1 MTVYTVES
9 GDSVY
14 SIARKFGVPASRIVT
29 DNELSNPSRLTVGQS
44 IVILYPTETYT
55 VRGGDTLDAVSR
67 RTGVSLNELWRNNP
81 TLGGKSTVYPGQT
94 LNIRYEAPPLGD
106 VYTNGYVYTYV
117 NRDVLRKT
125 LPYLT
130 YLSVFSHGF
139 REDGSLLPPEGG
151 DEEIISIAKEYGTVP
166 LLTLTSITE
175 NGTFSSE
182 LVESLLS
189 SPELTSSVAVSLAET
204 AVENGYGG
212 VDLDFEYIPSQYADG
227 YVALINELQTLL
239 PEGYVIFTSLA
250 PKTSAAQSGLLY
262 EGHDYGK
269 IGAASDYVLLMTYEW
284 GYTYG
289 PPLPVSP
296 INSVRRVLDYG
307 VTQIP
312 PEKILMGMSNYG
324 YDWRLPFVQGESKA
338 EKLTNYQALARAEYY
353 GVDVQYDEEA
363 QAPFFTY
370 TSPDGSEHIVWFE
383 DERSWRARLALVEEY
398 GLAGISIW
406 NIMHIFYGGI

>member
-1 MTVYTVES
+1 MAEYIVNGYA
-9 GDSVY
+9 Y
-14 SIARKFGVPASRIVT
+14 PSISKETLEWWLPRLSWVAAFSYGFTEDGNLINLEDANLIIPATEAGVRPMMV
-29 DNELSNPSRLTVGQS
+29 LT
-44 IVILYPTETYT
+44 P
-55 VRGGDTLDAVSR
+55 LDADGNFNDNIAIRVF
-67 RTGVSLNELWRNNP
+67 ENP
-81 TLGGKSTVYPGQT
+81 DAQQNLID
-94 LNIRYEAPPLGD
+94 NIEA
-106 VYTNGYVYTYV
+106 NIK
-117 NRDVLRKT
+117 NK
-125 LPYLT
+125 
-130 YLSVFSHGF
+130 
-139 REDGSLLPPEGG
+139 
-151 DEEIISIAKEYGTVP
+151 
-166 LLTLTSITE
+166 
-175 NGTFSSE
+175 NM
-182 LVESLLS
+182 
-189 SPELTSSVAVSLAET
+189 
-204 AVENGYGG
+204 GG
-212 VDLDFEYIPSQYADG
+212 VDFDFEYLAADYADDYVELVGRTRGRLRPQG
-227 YVALINELQTLL
+227 YLTTVA
-239 PEGYVIFTSLA
+239 LA
-250 PKTSAAQSGLLY
+250 PKVSTDQAGLLY
-262 EGHDYGK
+262 QGHDYAGM
-269 IGAASDYVLLMTYEW
+269 GQAADYCLLMTYEW

>member
-1 MTVYTVES
+1 MAEYIVNGYA
-9 GDSVY
+9 Y
-14 SIARKFGVPASRIVT
+14 PSISKETLEWWLPRLSWVAACSYGFTEDGNLINLEDANLIIPATEAGVRPMMV
-29 DNELSNPSRLTVGQS
+29 LT
-44 IVILYPTETYT
+44 P
-55 VRGGDTLDAVSR
+55 LDADGNFNDNIAIRVF
-67 RTGVSLNELWRNNP
+67 ENP
-81 TLGGKSTVYPGQT
+81 DAQQNLID
-94 LNIRYEAPPLGD
+94 NIEA
-106 VYTNGYVYTYV
+106 NIK
-117 NRDVLRKT
+117 NK
-125 LPYLT
+125 
-130 YLSVFSHGF
+130 
-139 REDGSLLPPEGG
+139 
-151 DEEIISIAKEYGTVP
+151 
-166 LLTLTSITE
+166 
-175 NGTFSSE
+175 NM
-182 LVESLLS
+182 
-189 SPELTSSVAVSLAET
+189 
-204 AVENGYGG
+204 GG
-212 VDLDFEYIPSQYADG
+212 VDFDFEYLAAGYADDYVELVGRTRGRLRPQG
-227 YVALINELQTLL
+227 YLTTVA
-239 PEGYVIFTSLA
+239 LA
-250 PKTSAAQSGLLY
+250 PKVSTDQPGLLY
-262 EGHDYGK
+262 QGHDYAGM
-269 IGAASDYVLLMTYEW
+269 GQAADYCLLMTYEW

>member
-1 MTVYTVES
+1 MAEYIVNGYA
-9 GDSVY
+9 Y
-14 SIARKFGVPASRIVT
+14 PSISKETLEWWLPRLSWVAAFSYGFTEDGNLINLEDANLIIPATEAGVRPMMV
-29 DNELSNPSRLTVGQS
+29 LT
-44 IVILYPTETYT
+44 P
-55 VRGGDTLDAVSR
+55 LDADGNFNDNIAICVF
-67 RTGVSLNELWRNNP
+67 ENP
-81 TLGGKSTVYPGQT
+81 DAQQNLID
-94 LNIRYEAPPLGD
+94 NIEA
-106 VYTNGYVYTYV
+106 NIK
-117 NRDVLRKT
+117 NK
-125 LPYLT
+125 
-130 YLSVFSHGF
+130 
-139 REDGSLLPPEGG
+139 
-151 DEEIISIAKEYGTVP
+151 
-166 LLTLTSITE
+166 
-175 NGTFSSE
+175 NM
-182 LVESLLS
+182 
-189 SPELTSSVAVSLAET
+189 
-204 AVENGYGG
+204 GG
-212 VDLDFEYIPSQYADG
+212 VDFDFEYLAADYADDYVELVGRTRGRLRPQG
-227 YVALINELQTLL
+227 YLTTVA
-239 PEGYVIFTSLA
+239 LA
-250 PKTSAAQSGLLY
+250 PKVSTDQPGLLY
-262 EGHDYGK
+262 QGHDYAGM
-269 IGAASDYVLLMTYEW
+269 GQAADYCLLMTYEW

>member
-1 MTVYTVES
+1 MAEYIVNGYA
-9 GDSVY
+9 Y
-14 SIARKFGVPASRIVT
+14 PSISKETLEWWLARLSWVAAFSYGFTEDGNLINLEDANLIIPATEAGVRPMMV
-29 DNELSNPSRLTVGQS
+29 LT
-44 IVILYPTETYT
+44 P
-55 VRGGDTLDAVSR
+55 LDADGNFNDNIAIRVF
-67 RTGVSLNELWRNNP
+67 ENP
-81 TLGGKSTVYPGQT
+81 DAQQNLID
-94 LNIRYEAPPLGD
+94 NIEA
-106 VYTNGYVYTYV
+106 NIK
-117 NRDVLRKT
+117 NK
-125 LPYLT
+125 
-130 YLSVFSHGF
+130 
-139 REDGSLLPPEGG
+139 
-151 DEEIISIAKEYGTVP
+151 
-166 LLTLTSITE
+166 
-175 NGTFSSE
+175 NM
-182 LVESLLS
+182 
-189 SPELTSSVAVSLAET
+189 
-204 AVENGYGG
+204 GG
-212 VDLDFEYIPSQYADG
+212 VDFDFEYLAADYADDYVELVGRTRGRLRPQG
-227 YVALINELQTLL
+227 YLTTVA
-239 PEGYVIFTSLA
+239 LA
-250 PKTSAAQSGLLY
+250 PKVSTDQPGLLY
-262 EGHDYGK
+262 QGHDYAGM
-269 IGAASDYVLLMTYEW
+269 GQAADYCLLMTYEW

-338 EKLTNYQALARAEYY
+338 EKLPNYQALARAEYY

>member
-1 MTVYTVES
+1 MAEYIVNGYA
-9 GDSVY
+9 Y
-14 SIARKFGVPASRIVT
+14 PSISKETLEWWLPRLSWVAAFSYGFTEDGNMINLEDANLIIPATEAGVRPMMV
-29 DNELSNPSRLTVGQS
+29 LT
-44 IVILYPTETYT
+44 P
-55 VRGGDTLDAVSR
+55 LDADGNFNDNIAIRVF
-67 RTGVSLNELWRNNP
+67 ENP
-81 TLGGKSTVYPGQT
+81 DAQQNLID
-94 LNIRYEAPPLGD
+94 NIEA
-106 VYTNGYVYTYV
+106 NIK
-117 NRDVLRKT
+117 NK
-125 LPYLT
+125 
-130 YLSVFSHGF
+130 
-139 REDGSLLPPEGG
+139 
-151 DEEIISIAKEYGTVP
+151 
-166 LLTLTSITE
+166 
-175 NGTFSSE
+175 NM
-182 LVESLLS
+182 
-189 SPELTSSVAVSLAET
+189 
-204 AVENGYGG
+204 GG
-212 VDLDFEYIPSQYADG
+212 VDFDFEYLAAGYADDYVELVGRTRGRLRPQG
-227 YVALINELQTLL
+227 YLTTVA
-239 PEGYVIFTSLA
+239 LA
-250 PKTSAAQSGLLY
+250 PKVSTDQPGLLY
-262 EGHDYGK
+262 QGHDYAGM
-269 IGAASDYVLLMTYEW
+269 GQAADYCLLMTYEW

>member
-1 MTVYTVES
+1 MAEYIVNGYA
-9 GDSVY
+9 Y
-14 SIARKFGVPASRIVT
+14 PSISKETLEWWLPRLSWVAAFSYGFTEDGNLINLEDANLIIPATEAGVRPMMV
-29 DNELSNPSRLTVGQS
+29 LT
-44 IVILYPTETYT
+44 P
-55 VRGGDTLDAVSR
+55 LDADGNFNDNIAIRVF
-67 RTGVSLNELWRNNP
+67 ENP
-81 TLGGKSTVYPGQT
+81 DAQQNLID
-94 LNIRYEAPPLGD
+94 NIEA
-106 VYTNGYVYTYV
+106 NIK
-117 NRDVLRKT
+117 NK
-125 LPYLT
+125 
-130 YLSVFSHGF
+130 
-139 REDGSLLPPEGG
+139 
-151 DEEIISIAKEYGTVP
+151 
-166 LLTLTSITE
+166 
-175 NGTFSSE
+175 NM
-182 LVESLLS
+182 
-189 SPELTSSVAVSLAET
+189 
-204 AVENGYGG
+204 GG
-212 VDLDFEYIPSQYADG
+212 VDFDFEYLAADYANDYVELVGRTRGRLRPQG
-227 YVALINELQTLL
+227 YLTTVA
-239 PEGYVIFTSLA
+239 LA
-250 PKTSAAQSGLLY
+250 PKVSTDQPGLLY
-262 EGHDYGK
+262 QGHNYAGMGQAADYC
-269 IGAASDYVLLMTYEW
+269 LLMTYEW

-363 QAPFFTY
+363 QTPFFTY

>member
-1 MTVYTVES
+1 MAEYIVNGYA
-9 GDSVY
+9 Y
-14 SIARKFGVPASRIVT
+14 PSISKETLEWWLPRLSWVAAFSYGFTEDGNLINLEDANLIIPATEAGVRPMMV
-29 DNELSNPSRLTVGQS
+29 LT
-44 IVILYPTETYT
+44 P
-55 VRGGDTLDAVSR
+55 LDADGNFNDNIAIRVF
-67 RTGVSLNELWRNNP
+67 ENP
-81 TLGGKSTVYPGQT
+81 DAQQNLIDNIEA
-94 LNIRYEAPPLGD
+94 NIR
-106 VYTNGYVYTYV
+106 NK
-117 NRDVLRKT
+117 NM
-125 LPYLT
+125 
-130 YLSVFSHGF
+130 
-139 REDGSLLPPEGG
+139 
-151 DEEIISIAKEYGTVP
+151 
-166 LLTLTSITE
+166 
-175 NGTFSSE
+175 
-182 LVESLLS
+182 
-189 SPELTSSVAVSLAET
+189 
-204 AVENGYGG
+204 GG
-212 VDLDFEYIPSQYADG
+212 VDFDFEYLAADYADDYVELVGRTRGRLRPQG
-227 YVALINELQTLL
+227 YLTTVA
-239 PEGYVIFTSLA
+239 LA
-250 PKTSAAQSGLLY
+250 PKVSTDQPGLLY
-262 EGHDYGK
+262 QGHNYAGMGQAADYC
-269 IGAASDYVLLMTYEW
+269 LLMTYEC

>member
-1 MTVYTVES
+1 MAEYIVNGYA
-9 GDSVY
+9 Y
-14 SIARKFGVPASRIVT
+14 PSISKETLEWWLPRLSWVAAFSYGFTEDGKLINLEDANLIIPATEAGVRPMMV
-29 DNELSNPSRLTVGQS
+29 LT
-44 IVILYPTETYT
+44 P
-55 VRGGDTLDAVSR
+55 LDADGNFNDNIAIRVF
-67 RTGVSLNELWRNNP
+67 ENP
-81 TLGGKSTVYPGQT
+81 DAQQNLID
-94 LNIRYEAPPLGD
+94 NIEA
-106 VYTNGYVYTYV
+106 NIK
-117 NRDVLRKT
+117 NK
-125 LPYLT
+125 
-130 YLSVFSHGF
+130 
-139 REDGSLLPPEGG
+139 
-151 DEEIISIAKEYGTVP
+151 
-166 LLTLTSITE
+166 
-175 NGTFSSE
+175 NM
-182 LVESLLS
+182 
-189 SPELTSSVAVSLAET
+189 
-204 AVENGYGG
+204 GG
-212 VDLDFEYIPSQYADG
+212 VDFDFEYIAAGYADDYVELVGRTRGRLRPQG
-227 YVALINELQTLL
+227 YLTTVA
-239 PEGYVIFTSLA
+239 LA
-250 PKTSAAQSGLLY
+250 PKVSTDQPGLLY
-262 EGHDYGK
+262 QGHDYAGM
-269 IGAASDYVLLMTYEW
+269 GQAADYCLLMTYEW

>member
-1 MTVYTVES
+1 MAEYIIN
-9 GDSVY
+9 GY
-14 SIARKFGVPASRIVT
+14 AYPSISKETLEWWLPRLSWVAAFSYGFTEDGNLINLEDANLIIPATEAGVRPMMV
-29 DNELSNPSRLTVGQS
+29 LT
-44 IVILYPTETYT
+44 P
-55 VRGGDTLDAVSR
+55 LDADGNFNDNIAIRVF
-67 RTGVSLNELWRNNP
+67 ENP
-81 TLGGKSTVYPGQT
+81 DAQQNLID
-94 LNIRYEAPPLGD
+94 NIEA
-106 VYTNGYVYTYV
+106 NIK
-117 NRDVLRKT
+117 NK
-125 LPYLT
+125 
-130 YLSVFSHGF
+130 
-139 REDGSLLPPEGG
+139 
-151 DEEIISIAKEYGTVP
+151 
-166 LLTLTSITE
+166 
-175 NGTFSSE
+175 NM
-182 LVESLLS
+182 
-189 SPELTSSVAVSLAET
+189 
-204 AVENGYGG
+204 GG
-212 VDLDFEYIPSQYADG
+212 VDFDFEYLAADYADDYVELVGRTRGRLRPQG
-227 YVALINELQTLL
+227 YLTTVA
-239 PEGYVIFTSLA
+239 LA
-250 PKTSAAQSGLLY
+250 PKVSTDQPGLLY
-262 EGHDYGK
+262 QGHDYAGM
-269 IGAASDYVLLMTYEW
+269 GQAADYCLLMTYEW

>member
-1 MTVYTVES
+1 MAEYIVNGYA
-9 GDSVY
+9 Y
-14 SIARKFGVPASRIVT
+14 PSISKETLEWWLPRLSWVAAFSYGFTEDGNLINLEDANLIIPATEAGVRPMMV
-29 DNELSNPSRLTVGQS
+29 LT
-44 IVILYPTETYT
+44 P
-55 VRGGDTLDAVSR
+55 LDADGNFNDNIAIRVF
-67 RTGVSLNELWRNNP
+67 ENP
-81 TLGGKSTVYPGQT
+81 DARQNLID
-94 LNIRYEAPPLGD
+94 NIEA
-106 VYTNGYVYTYV
+106 NIK
-117 NRDVLRKT
+117 NK
-125 LPYLT
+125 
-130 YLSVFSHGF
+130 
-139 REDGSLLPPEGG
+139 
-151 DEEIISIAKEYGTVP
+151 
-166 LLTLTSITE
+166 
-175 NGTFSSE
+175 NM
-182 LVESLLS
+182 
-189 SPELTSSVAVSLAET
+189 
-204 AVENGYGG
+204 GG
-212 VDLDFEYIPSQYADG
+212 VDFDFEYLAADYADDYVELVGRTRGRLRPQG
-227 YVALINELQTLL
+227 YLTTVA
-239 PEGYVIFTSLA
+239 LA
-250 PKTSAAQSGLLY
+250 PKVSTDQPGLLY
-262 EGHDYGK
+262 QGHDYAGM
-269 IGAASDYVLLMTYEW
+269 GQAADYCLLMTYEW